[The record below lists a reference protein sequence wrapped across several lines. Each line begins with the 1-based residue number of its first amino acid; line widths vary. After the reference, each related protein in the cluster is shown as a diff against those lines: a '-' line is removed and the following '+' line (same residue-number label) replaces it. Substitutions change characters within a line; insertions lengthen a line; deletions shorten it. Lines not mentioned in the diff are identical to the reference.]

1 MKSKI
6 LFAFFI
12 LFISCNNVD
21 KSIEGNWYY
30 ISGSDSSYNELYFS
44 KELFLYNLK
53 GGFVG
58 QVYRYEIIGDSL
70 FISTDNFGEVSEF
83 MFIISSIKINNI
95 KLIGGNT
102 GELIDLKPIS
112 SKVNVWKGL
121 HLQKNSIEDLTEG
134 WFIRSSNFIHREN
147 ADSDEDSLI
156 VLPPVIEEMDSL
168 D

>member
-1 MKSKI
+1 M
-6 LFAFFI
+6 F
-12 LFISCNNVD
+12 FISCKNVD
-21 KSIEGNWYY
+21 RSIEGNWYY
-30 ISGSDSSYNELYFS
+30 INGTDSSYNELYFS
-44 KELFLYNLK
+44 KELFVYNLN
-53 GGFVG
+53 GGFIG
-58 QVYRYEIIGDSL
+58 QVYRYQVIKDSI
-70 FISTDNFGEVSEF
+70 FISVDNFEEMNEF
-83 MFIISSIKINNI
+83 IFKICSNKKSNI

-134 WFIRSSNFIHREN
+134 WFMRSSDFIHREN